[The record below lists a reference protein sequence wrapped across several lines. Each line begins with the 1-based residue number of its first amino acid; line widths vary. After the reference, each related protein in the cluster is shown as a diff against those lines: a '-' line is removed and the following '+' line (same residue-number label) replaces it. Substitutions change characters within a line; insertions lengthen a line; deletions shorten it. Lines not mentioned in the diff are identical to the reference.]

1 MIRTLVDLTPGDES
15 TITGIG
21 GSGAIRQR
29 LLDMGITRG
38 TSVRCKR
45 LAPLGDPIEICVKGA
60 LLAIR
65 KAEAKFV
72 EIGT

>member
-1 MIRTLVDLTPGDES
+1 MIRTLADLIPGDES
-15 TITGIG
+15 TITGVG

-29 LLDMGITRG
+29 LLDMGIIRG
-38 TSVRCKR
+38 TSVRCQR
-45 LAPLGDPIEICVKGA
+45 FAPLGDPIEICVKGA

-72 EIGT
+72 EIDT